1 MNRPHCF
8 QYLGGSRWRSVQ
20 AVNFFLSRED
30 SMVNSGYAGPSGCA
44 VSSFS
49 MKSCRAAPG
58 SGCFIKFSPIRKPW
72 NPAERSCR
80 TVRGSERPLSE
91 ILTKRS
97 GMRPPSSN
105 ERAGSVRKELRSR
118 LLIPA
123 TSTSSQRCPSSC
135 SLWISSS
142 TSSPSARAYPASD
155 RTLAG
160 VSAAAI
166 SRTTSAPAIRAS
178 QIWYGSMIK
187 SLRRIGIDRFLRAGI
202 RSSRQPAK

>member
-80 TVRGSERPLSE
+80 TMRGSERPLSE

-123 TSTSSQRCPSSC
+123 TSTSSQRCPSFLFVVDFEQYFQPERVRVSGQRPDVGRGQC
-135 SLWISSS
+135 RCDQQDDVGSGDPGFANLVRVDDKIF
-142 TSSPSARAYPASD
+142 AQD
-155 RTLAG
+155 RY
-160 VSAAAI
+160 
-166 SRTTSAPAIRAS
+166 R
-178 QIWYGSMIK
+178 
-187 SLRRIGIDRFLRAGI
+187 
-202 RSSRQPAK
+202 